1 VALTGFVPLSL
12 EKDPVPPTPRKLGA
26 VPWTGPG
33 PYRELLNAMAVGK
46 VLWGVRSGE
55 GTGWAMAVPAGAGL
69 LVGDVVLVVAVRSRR
84 GRLAPRSAAAAA

>member
-1 VALTGFVPLSL
+1 
-12 EKDPVPPTPRKLGA
+12 
-26 VPWTGPG
+26 
-33 PYRELLNAMAVGK
+33 MAVGK

>member
-1 VALTGFVPLSL
+1 
-12 EKDPVPPTPRKLGA
+12 